1 MSSGIVKTTITITV
15 LHRDNNPMTDYDI
28 ENVLYEMREGE
39 AVGWE
44 TDRTTEPV
52 PADRV
57 ADELVLLG
65 NDGTFF
71 DDDLPE

>member
-15 LHRDNNPMTDYDI
+15 LHRDSNPMTDYDI
-28 ENVLYEMREGE
+28 REVLYEMQEGD

-57 ADELVLLG
+57 ADELVSLG

-71 DDDLPE
+71 EDVY